1 MVFPWFPLF
10 LRTRLSFL
18 CKELRV
24 TDLLSSIDG
33 LLVDIEGVLVHG
45 NEVIPGALE
54 AIASLRARGI
64 PFRFMTNTT
73 IYCRYTLLDR
83 LNALGFASTIDE
95 LYTASYVAA
104 EYLRA
109 QGAVRYLPL
118 LMPDAQLEFSGIEVD
133 EENPE
138 FVVVGDIGSGFTF
151 PRLNRAFRAVLNGAR
166 LIALH
171 KKRSWRTEQ
180 GLFLDAGPFVV
191 ALEYASDAGALVVG
205 KPSAAYYKMV
215 LADLGLSAQN
225 VAMIGDDI
233 EADVHGAQKVGAQ
246 GWLVKTGRF
255 RREDLQQGIW
265 PDRLL
270 NSIVEIFDGGQSV
283 ADAAP

>member
-1 MVFPWFPLF
+1 M
-10 LRTRLSFL
+10 
-18 CKELRV
+18 
-24 TDLLSSIDG
+24 TDYLANIDG
-33 LLVDIEGVLVHG
+33 LLIDIEGVLIRG
-45 NEVIPGALE
+45 NEVIPGAHE

-73 IYCRYTLLDR
+73 IYCRYTLLER
-83 LNALGFASTIDE
+83 INALGFACTIDE

-109 QGAVRYLPL
+109 QGAQTYLPL
-118 LMPDAQLEFSGIEVD
+118 LMPDAQLEFAGFEID
-133 EENPE
+133 EESPE
-138 FVVVGDIGSGFTF
+138 FVVIGDIGASFTF
-151 PRLNRAFRAVLNGAR
+151 PRLNRAFRAVLGGAK

-191 ALEYASDAGALVVG
+191 ALEYAADTSAQVVG
-205 KPSAAYYKMV
+205 KPSAAYYRMV
-215 LADLGLSAQN
+215 LTDLGVPPHR

-233 EADVHGAQKVGAQ
+233 EADVRGAQLAGAQ
-246 GWLVKTGRF
+246 GWLVKSGRF

-265 PDRLL
+265 PERVL
-270 NSIVEIFDGGQSV
+270 NGISDLIEFSS
-283 ADAAP
+283 